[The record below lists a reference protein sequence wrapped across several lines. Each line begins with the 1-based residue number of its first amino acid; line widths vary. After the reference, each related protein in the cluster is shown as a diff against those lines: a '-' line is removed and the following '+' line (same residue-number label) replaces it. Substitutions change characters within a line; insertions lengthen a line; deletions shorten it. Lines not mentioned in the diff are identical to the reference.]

1 MLSIYF
7 DAIEYS
13 FVYRMSKIELAFAYN
28 VHQAFY
34 IQREQVLPQTIVLHD
49 EIQFL
54 VHLLLM
60 NEFEYFE
67 HYNTYEGGY
76 FGMSLER

>member
-34 IQREQVLPQTIVLHD
+34 IQREQVLP
-49 EIQFL
+49 
-54 VHLLLM
+54 
-60 NEFEYFE
+60 
-67 HYNTYEGGY
+67 
-76 FGMSLER
+76 